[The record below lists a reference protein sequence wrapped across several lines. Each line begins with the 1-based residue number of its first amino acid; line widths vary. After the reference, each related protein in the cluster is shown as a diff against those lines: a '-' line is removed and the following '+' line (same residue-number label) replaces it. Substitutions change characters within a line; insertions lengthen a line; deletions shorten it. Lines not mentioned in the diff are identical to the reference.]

1 MNSAMPNRDDCSA
14 KEVTRLKIQEA
25 VDAGDLG
32 GAEALLDE
40 VLEQARAAGE
50 AKEIDRAY
58 CNRAALAIELGEGD
72 RFVPEMRQILV
83 RNFDD
88 ESCFLAAYNIARFYE
103 FKKANKK
110 GLFYGRIAR
119 DRATVIGR
127 TDWLSSAHNV
137 VGNLLLADS
146 YFQEACGEYELALR
160 LAPERSE
167 RSDLRRAL
175 IQENLGYSYVVQG
188 KHRDGLALLVRS
200 YRTLRRIGAV
210 RYAVFT
216 RLTLCFSYL
225 EVGRSDL
232 ALRSGRDVLA
242 AAEEV
247 GDRDWVKNAL
257 FLLGEASSLEGD
269 VDGAKGYFNRLQR
282 EFYPNESYLT
292 NFLLAIDVR
301 KMVNLKA

>member
-1 MNSAMPNRDDCSA
+1 MA
-14 KEVTRLKIQEA
+14 RLKIQEA
-25 VDAGDLG
+25 VDAGEFG
-32 GAEALLDE
+32 EAEALLDE
-40 VLEQARAAGE
+40 VLEQAQAAGE
-50 AKEIDRAY
+50 AREIDRAY
-58 CNRAALAIELGEGD
+58 CNRAALAIELGQGE
-72 RFVPEMRQILV
+72 RFVPELRQILV
-83 RNFDD
+83 RNSDD

-119 DRATVIGR
+119 DRATKMSR
-127 TDWLSSAHNV
+127 TEWLASAHNV

-146 YFQEACGEYELALR
+146 FFEEACCEYELALH
-160 LAPERSE
+160 LAPES
-167 RSDLRRAL
+167 SVIRRAL
-175 IQENLGYSYVVQG
+175 IKENLGYSYVVQG
-188 KHRDGLALLVRS
+188 KHREGLTLLLQS
-200 YRTLRRIGAV
+200 FRTLRRIGAA

-232 ALRSGRDVLA
+232 ALRCGRDVLA
-242 AAEEV
+242 ASETV

-269 VDGAKGYFNRLQR
+269 LDGATSYFNRLQR
-282 EFYPNESYLT
+282 EFYPNETYLT